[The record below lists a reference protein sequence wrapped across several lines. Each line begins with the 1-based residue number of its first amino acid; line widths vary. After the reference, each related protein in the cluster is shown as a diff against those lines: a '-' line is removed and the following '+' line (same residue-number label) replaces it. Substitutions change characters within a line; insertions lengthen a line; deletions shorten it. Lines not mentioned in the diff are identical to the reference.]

1 MENEKTITDRIN
13 EVLKENNLR
22 RADLSRGTGIGE
34 STIRGWISD
43 GKTPSVTA
51 AQKVAQY
58 LGVSLDWLVTGKGE
72 TPPINKAFTPEEQE
86 LIDIFRI
93 LDERDK
99 RDLLENARNKK
110 SHYSDTAAKSLA

>member
-22 RADLSRGTGIGE
+22 RADLSRGTGINAN
-34 STIRGWISD
+34 TIKGWGD
-43 GKTPSVTA
+43 GKIPSAIA

-58 LGVSLDWLVTGKGE
+58 LGVSLDWLVTGEGE